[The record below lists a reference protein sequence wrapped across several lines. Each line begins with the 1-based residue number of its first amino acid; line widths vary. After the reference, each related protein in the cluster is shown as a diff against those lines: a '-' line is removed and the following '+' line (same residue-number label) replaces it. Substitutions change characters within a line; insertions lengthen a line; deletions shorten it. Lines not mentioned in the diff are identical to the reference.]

1 MHTEWF
7 LQLYALEAY
16 FSWVETW
23 TLRPQTQSRK
33 VIKTYTFFKGCKI
46 NSTLIYF
53 LAQFVIVEL
62 AQDLAS
68 ANAPVVANEE
78 VVPAATERSTFFVI
92 H

>member
-7 LQLYALEAY
+7 LQLYALETY

-33 VIKTYTFFKGCKI
+33 VIKNIHFLNDVKSIQVF
-46 NSTLIYF
+46 IYF